1 MHACGHDAHVAMLLG
16 AAKILQEHRHE
27 IQVSFFSNLHLNLL
41 MMLFPVFTSFY
52 VIGLSLCF
60 SMIICVQSVAG
71 CRLSECHIEMEFVH
85 CILNELYIQM
95 VF

>member
-1 MHACGHDAHVAMLLG
+1 MHVAMMLMLPCFLVLQRFFKSIAMRYRFLL
-16 AAKILQEHRHE
+16 
-27 IQVSFFSNLHLNLL
+27 FSNLHLNLL